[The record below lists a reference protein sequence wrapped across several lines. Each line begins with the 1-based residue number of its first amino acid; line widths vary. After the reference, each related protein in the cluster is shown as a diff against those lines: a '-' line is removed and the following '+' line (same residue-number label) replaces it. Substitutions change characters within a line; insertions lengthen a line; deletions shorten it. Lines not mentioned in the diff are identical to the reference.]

1 MTTKEIDKAIEN
13 HRSLTT
19 RYYDK
24 KTYKIGL
31 NAGIFQAD
39 AKPEPDNR
47 IPVSFIYR
55 ALRLMKGYFAK
66 AGNITYSGD
75 LMATL
80 QQIFDDNDEQLVTGA
95 NFEDA
100 SAYGSGY
107 ELHWYSGEGQFNFE
121 TIPVDQ
127 AIPIYTDDLRPV
139 LQEFLWHRK
148 TRLGVELVT
157 LYNDKEYIEYQRDQE
172 KKEWIKVPERSG
184 SHLYGKVPIVEYNIS
199 REKRNVFD
207 HVLPLMDIYDR
218 LISEV
223 GNEHEKFANS
233 ILLLQAM
240 LDDTTKDENGKTQ
253 VDRIGEARIMQGL
266 DDVHKSAAYLERNVN
281 DTFIGNTLDRW
292 ERLIYEMLC
301 IFNPNDDSFATAS
314 GIAQAYKLLGF
325 ELLIADMEAY
335 FSKGLQNRIY
345 MIAGHES
352 FKGSGDP
359 RAVTINFTR
368 NLPFD
373 LEKMAQIVSLLAGG
387 RSVISD
393 ETLLKLFPATLVPD
407 YEEELARV
415 KAQRAS
421 NRVVVDTG
429 FGNEQ

>member
-75 LMATL
+75 LMTTL
-80 QQIFDDNDEQLVTGA
+80 QQTFDDNDEQLVTGA

-100 SAYGSGY
+100 AAYGSGY
-107 ELHWYSGEGQFNFE
+107 ELHWYPGNGQFNFE

-127 AIPIYTDDLRPV
+127 AIPIYTEDLRPTMK
-139 LQEFLWHRK
+139 EFLWHRK
-148 TRLGVELVT
+148 TRIGDELVT
-157 LYNDKEYIEYQRDQE
+157 WYDAKEYIEYRRDQE
-172 KKEWIKVPERSG
+172 KKEWVVVPERSG
-184 SHLYGKVPIVEYNIS
+184 NHLYGKVPVVEYNVS

-207 HVLPLMDIYDR
+207 HVLPLMDMYDR

-233 ILLLQAM
+233 ILLLREY
-240 LDDTTKDENGKTQ
+240 LDDVKQDENGRTD
-253 VDRIGEARIMQGL
+253 VDKFKDTRML
-266 DDVHKSAAYLERNVN
+266 DRLGDNVRDAAAYLERNVN

-301 IFNPNDDSFATAS
+301 IFNPNDNLFATAS

-345 MIAGHES
+345 MISGHES
-352 FKGSGDP
+352 FNGTGDP
-359 RAVTINFTR
+359 KEVTIQFTR

-373 LEKMAQIVSLLAGG
+373 LEKMAQIISLLAGG
-387 RSVISD
+387 RAVISD
-393 ETLLKLFPATLVPD
+393 ETLLRLFPATLIPNYD
-407 YEEELARV
+407 EELARV
-415 KAQRAS
+415 KVQKAS
-421 NRVVVDTG
+421 NRVVMDVG
-429 FGNEQ
+429 FGNE

>member
-75 LMATL
+75 LMTTL
-80 QQIFDDNDEQLVTGA
+80 QQTFDDNDEQLVTGA

-100 SAYGSGY
+100 AAYGSGY

-139 LQEFLWHRK
+139 LKEFLWHRK
-148 TRLGVELVT
+148 TRMGVELVT
-157 LYNDKEYIEYQRDQE
+157 WYDAKEYIQYQRDQE
-172 KKEWIKVPERSG
+172 KKEWVKVSGESG

-207 HVLPLMDIYDR
+207 HVLPLMDMYDR

-223 GNEHEKFANS
+223 GNEHQKFAQS
-233 ILLLQAM
+233 ILLLNAV
-240 LDDTTKDENGKTQ
+240 LDDVTKDENGRTA
-253 VDRIGEARIMQGL
+253 VDRIADSRIIDGL
-266 DDVHKSAAYLERNVN
+266 ESVKDAAAYLERNVN

-301 IFNPNDDSFATAS
+301 IFNPNDNTFATAS

-345 MIAGHES
+345 MISGHES
-352 FKGSGDP
+352 FKGTGDP
-359 RAVTINFTR
+359 KEVTINFTR

-373 LEKMAQIVSLLAGG
+373 LEKMAQIISLLAGG
-387 RSVISD
+387 KAVISR

-407 YEEELARV
+407 YEAELERV
-415 KAQRAS
+415 AKQLAS
-421 NRVVVDTG
+421 ERVVVNTG
-429 FGNEQ
+429 FGNEE

>member
-24 KTYKIGL
+24 NTYKIGL

-47 IPVSFIYR
+47 IPVSFACR

-75 LMATL
+75 LMTTM
-80 QQIFDDNDEQLVTGA
+80 QPVFDANDEQLVTGA

-100 SAYGSGY
+100 ASYGSGY
-107 ELHWYSGEGQFNFE
+107 ELHWYGGDGKFNFE
-121 TIPVDQ
+121 TLPVDQ
-127 AIPIYTDDLRPV
+127 SIPIYTDDLRPTMK
-139 LQEFLWHRK
+139 EFLWHRK
-148 TRLGVELVT
+148 TRATVELAT
-157 LYNDKEYIEYQRDQE
+157 WYDPQDYIEY
-172 KKEWIKVPERSG
+172 KKDEERKIWVEDG
-184 SHLYGKVPIVEYNIS
+184 HGKHLYGKVPVNEYNIS

-218 LISEV
+218 LNSEV

-325 ELLIADMEAY
+325 ELLIADMESY
-335 FSKGLQNRIY
+335 FSKGLQKRIY
-345 MIAGHES
+345 MIAEHES
-352 FKGSGDP
+352 FNGSGDP
-359 RAVTINFTR
+359 KEVTIKFTR

-393 ETLLKLFPATLVPD
+393 ETLLKLFPASIVPD
-407 YEEELARV
+407 FKKELARV
-415 KAQRAS
+415 KKQKAS
-421 NRVVVDTG
+421 NRVVTDVG
-429 FGNEQ
+429 FGSEV